1 VIGVFDSGIGGL
13 SVLRALAARFPERA
27 FVYLGD
33 HANAPYGDRPSA
45 EIVELTR
52 RGTLRLFQLGA
63 RLVILGCNT
72 ATAVALRALQRDWL
86 PAEGLAGRNVLG
98 IVAPTVEAATQ
109 TPWAVTTPQYPQ
121 RNNRDR
127 IAVFGTTRT
136 VESCVYVEEIAKRC
150 PAARVVQQACPEL
163 AGALEAGRPE
173 RELDALVAAAVSELL
188 AQLDGRAPD
197 RAILGCTHFAIVE
210 ALFRRRL
217 PAGTRILPQ
226 PEAVADSLE
235 DYLVRHPGYVDAS
248 ARPGVRLLTTGRVAP
263 VSRLAALFWPGAPA
277 FERAG

>member
-13 SVLRALAARFPERA
+13 SVLRALAARFPKQA

-33 HANAPYGDRPSA
+33 QAHAPYGDRPSA

-52 RGTLRLFQLGA
+52 LGTLRLFELGA
-63 RLVILGCNT
+63 KLVILGCNT
-72 ATAVALRALQRDWL
+72 ATAVALRALQREWL
-86 PAEGLAGRNVLG
+86 PSAGLAGRNLLG

-136 VESCVYVEEIAKRC
+136 IEARVYLEEIAKRC
-150 PAARVVQQACPEL
+150 PAVRVIQQPCPEL
-163 AGALEAGRPE
+163 AGAIEAGRPE
-173 RELDALVAAAVSELL
+173 PELDVRIAAAVSALL
-188 AQLDGRAPD
+188 ARTEGLAPD

-210 ALFRRRL
+210 HLFRRHL
-217 PAGTRILPQ
+217 PPSVRILSQ

-235 DYLVRHPGYVDAS
+235 DYLARHPDYAGDGAP
-248 ARPGVRLLTTGRVAP
+248 PGVRLLTTGPVAQ
-263 VSRLAALFWPGAPA
+263 VSRLAARFWPAAPP